1 MPSAS
6 TVFVDTNVL
15 LYSRDS
21 RNADKQAGAAV
32 WLRACWERQIGR
44 ISSQVLH
51 EFYANLRRLAPTLT
65 ADEQRSVVREYR
77 AWTPWLVE
85 DDTVDLA
92 WTLQD
97 RYTLNYWD
105 ALMVAAAIEQ
115 GCRYLLTEDL
125 QHAQHLDSVQ
135 VLNPFLVGPEVLDA
149 PSPVA

>member
-1 MPSAS
+1 MPSDS

-15 LYSRDS
+15 LYSRDP
-21 RNADKQAGAAV
+21 RRADKQAQAAA
-32 WLRACWERQIGR
+32 WLRACWERQVGR
-44 ISSQVLH
+44 ISSQVMH
-51 EFYANLRRLAPTLT
+51 EFYANLRRLAPSLT
-65 ADEQRSVVREYR
+65 AEEQRSVVREYR

-92 WTLQD
+92 WALQD
-97 RYTLNYWD
+97 RYPLSYWD

-135 VLNPFLVGPEVLDA
+135 VLNPFLVGPEVLDT
-149 PSPVA
+149 PGTVA

>member
-1 MPSAS
+1 MPSDS

-15 LYSRDS
+15 LYSRDP
-21 RNADKQAGAAV
+21 RRADKQAQAAA

-77 AWTPWLVE
+77 AWTPWRVE

-125 QHAQHLDSVQ
+125 QHAQHLDNVQ
-135 VLNPFLVGPEVLDA
+135 VLNPFMVGPEVLDV
-149 PSPVA
+149 PGTVA

>member
-1 MPSAS
+1 MPSDS

-15 LYSRDS
+15 LYSRDP
-21 RNADKQAGAAV
+21 RRADKQARAAA

-44 ISSQVLH
+44 ISSQVMH

-77 AWTPWLVE
+77 AWAPWLVE

-97 RYTLNYWD
+97 RYSLSYWD

-115 GCRYLLTEDL
+115 GCRFLLTEDL
-125 QHAQHLDSVQ
+125 QHAQQIDSVQ
-135 VLNPFLVGPEVLDA
+135 ILNPFLVGPEVLDA

>member
-15 LYSRDS
+15 LYSRDP
-21 RNADKQAGAAV
+21 RRVDKQDMAAA

-44 ISSQVLH
+44 ISSQVMH

-77 AWTPWLVE
+77 AWAPWLVE

-97 RYTLNYWD
+97 RYSLSYWD

-115 GCRYLLTEDL
+115 GCRFLLTEDL
-125 QHAQHLDSVQ
+125 QHAQQIDSVQ
-135 VLNPFLVGPEVLDA
+135 ILNPFLVGPEVLDA

>member
-1 MPSAS
+1 MPSAL

-15 LYSRDS
+15 LYSRDP
-21 RNADKQAGAAV
+21 RRADKQARAAA

-51 EFYANLRRLAPTLT
+51 EFYANLCRLAPTLT

-149 PSPVA
+149 PGPVT

>member
-1 MPSAS
+1 MPSDS

-15 LYSRDS
+15 LYSRDP
-21 RNADKQAGAAV
+21 RRADKQAQAAA
-32 WLRACWERQIGR
+32 WLRACWERQVGR
-44 ISSQVLH
+44 ISSQVMH
-51 EFYANLRRLAPTLT
+51 EFYANLRRLAPSLT
-65 ADEQRSVVREYR
+65 AEEQRSVVREYR
-77 AWTPWLVE
+77 AWTPWPVE

-97 RYTLNYWD
+97 RYTLSYWD

-135 VLNPFLVGPEVLDA
+135 VLNPFVVGPEVLDA
-149 PSPVA
+149 PDTVA

>member
-1 MPSAS
+1 MPSDS

-15 LYSRDS
+15 LYSRDP
-21 RNADKQAGAAV
+21 RRADKQAQAAA

-125 QHAQHLDSVQ
+125 QHAQHLDNVQ

-149 PSPVA
+149 PGTVA

>member
-15 LYSRDS
+15 LYSRDP
-21 RNADKQAGAAV
+21 RRADKQARAAA
-32 WLRACWERQIGR
+32 WLRACWERQLGR
-44 ISSQVLH
+44 ISSQVMH

-77 AWTPWLVE
+77 AWAPWLVE

-97 RYTLNYWD
+97 RYSLSYWD

-115 GCRYLLTEDL
+115 GCRFVLTEDL

-149 PSPVA
+149 PGPVA